1 MGPCTTFHPC
11 TTIFNRHLLSSDRK
25 PTTGEIKENERSSV
39 ASNNLYGLVQEKVK
53 AAIIIEND
61 QNYPKRKKWM
71 LWENRGKM
79 KQALRRDIV

>member
-1 MGPCTTFHPC
+1 M
-11 TTIFNRHLLSSDRK
+11 
-25 PTTGEIKENERSSV
+25 